1 MGPHMNLNFIALTLA
16 IAAVTSVA
24 CTPVAA
30 SRPIADSVAMRA
42 SMVSLAIMTPRVD
55 RPVRAGPV
63 TVSVDYSGPP
73 LVPAGRAESLADYHL
88 HYFLDIDPTPYLGT
102 NQPIPLGNPHIIH
115 TADTEV
121 TFDAVGPGLHTVAVV
136 LTASNHVSLDP
147 PVASIVMF
155 TVVS

>member
-1 MGPHMNLNFIALTLA
+1 MNLNFIWLALAVAA
-16 IAAVTSVA
+16 ITGVA

-30 SRPIADSVAMRA
+30 SRPIANSAAPRT

-55 RPVRAGPV
+55 MPVRAGPV

-73 LVPAGRAESLADYHL
+73 LVPAARAESLADYHL
-88 HYFLDIDPTPYLGT
+88 HYFLDVDPTPYLGT
-102 NQPIPLGNPHIIH
+102 NQPIPLGDPHIIH
-115 TADTEV
+115 TTDTEA

-136 LTASNHVSLDP
+136 LTGSNHVSLNP
-147 PVASIVMF
+147 PVASIVTF